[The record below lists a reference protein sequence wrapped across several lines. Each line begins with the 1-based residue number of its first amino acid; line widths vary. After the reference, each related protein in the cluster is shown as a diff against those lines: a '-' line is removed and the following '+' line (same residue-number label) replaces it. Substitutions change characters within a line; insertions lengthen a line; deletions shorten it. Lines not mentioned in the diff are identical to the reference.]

1 QFGAE
6 HAPMAR
12 FAGDLNVD
20 ASKEFDAL
28 QQPTLIIWGA
38 RALNNARFISREQH
52 LPARAEIVLIQD
64 ADVSVH
70 EEYPALV
77 VGNIRGWNTTGTQ
90 SPAGEEEKE
99 TSISN
104 VNTPAEVLEPEQ
116 EAAEASNGAPTPATE
131 PEQEA
136 AGTPQVS
143 PTPDAKAEQ
152 SVAREDSD
160 EQSLAYC
167 VKCKMK
173 TVMLDP
179 QPVTM
184 KNGRAAIKGTCSIC
198 GSGQFRIGR
207 L

>member
-1 QFGAE
+1 
-6 HAPMAR
+6 MAR
-12 FAGDLNVD
+12 LAGDLNVD

-38 RALNNARFISREQH
+38 RALNKARLISREQH
-52 LPARAEIVLIQD
+52 LPAQTEIVLIQD

-99 TSISN
+99 TTISN
-104 VNTPAEVLEPEQ
+104 VNAPAEVLEPEQ
-116 EAAEASNGAPTPATE
+116 EAAETPE
-131 PEQEA
+131 
-136 AGTPQVS
+136 VS
-143 PTPDAKAEQ
+143 PTPDAKAAQ

-160 EQSLAYC
+160 EQLLAYC

-179 QPVTM
+179 QPFTM
-184 KNGRAAIKGTCSIC
+184 KNGRAATKGTCSIC
-198 GSGQFRIGR
+198 GSGQFRIGQ